1 MFNILFQMTPA
12 LSRVLITSV
21 VLGFLAGSFGVFI
34 VLKKQALVGDTIAHS
49 ALPGVV
55 LTFVI
60 FSSKELEVLLIGA
73 IITGFLSILLF
84 NFIKK
89 YSKIKNDATLAILLA
104 GFFGLGRMLL
114 SVVQR
119 SNNAGTAGLES
130 FIFGQA
136 ATILLKDMY
145 LTIGVAV
152 VVNLVIILLWK
163 ELKVQIFNSEY
174 FDSLGFKS
182 RALDIIFSVLIVL
195 VVVAGIQMV
204 GVVLISAMLIAPAVA
219 ARQWNHRLSINY
231 IIAGLIG
238 AISGFIGV
246 IIADQ
251 LNLPPGP
258 MIIVV
263 LTSIT
268 LFSLLFSKSG
278 VIVKTIKQIRYQ
290 YYLKKYA
297 ELVRFYHDEELSN
310 DELKELV
317 DKEYLYLINDKYE
330 ISKLGIKKVNL
341 IIGDQDD

>member
-1 MFNILFQMTPA
+1 MKGSFEYYRSKTSTSWRHYCA
-12 LSRVLITSV
+12 LSATWCC
-21 VLGFLAGSFGVFI
+21 
-34 VLKKQALVGDTIAHS
+34 
-49 ALPGVV
+49 

-182 RALDIIFSVLIVL
+182 RILDIIFSVLIVL

-251 LNLPPGP
+251 FRFTTWTNDYCRTNKYY
-258 MIIVV
+258 
-263 LTSIT
+263 LTT
-268 LFSLLFSKSG
+268 LVSKTG
-278 VIVKTIKQIRYQ
+278 CVKTLNK
-290 YYLKKYA
+290 L
-297 ELVRFYHDEELSN
+297 N
-310 DELKELV
+310 
-317 DKEYLYLINDKYE
+317 IN
-330 ISKLGIKKVNL
+330 IV
-341 IIGDQDD
+341 